1 MRSARTCDVYNGE
14 VMQRGR
20 RRVPRMVTLDEWKAA
35 MSGKPATGVAT
46 MAPAADTSE
55 PKRTVK
61 RLTAQEKR
69 DKARASVRDNVT
81 KASTLLI
88 NVADGYMASGDRER
102 AKRTLDIWTMVAD
115 LEASS
120 T

>member
-1 MRSARTCDVYNGE
+1 
-14 VMQRGR
+14 
-20 RRVPRMVTLDEWKAA
+20 
-35 MSGKPATGVAT
+35 

-69 DKARASVRDNVT
+69 DKARASIGDNVT

-120 T
+120 TDEPPSPVAP